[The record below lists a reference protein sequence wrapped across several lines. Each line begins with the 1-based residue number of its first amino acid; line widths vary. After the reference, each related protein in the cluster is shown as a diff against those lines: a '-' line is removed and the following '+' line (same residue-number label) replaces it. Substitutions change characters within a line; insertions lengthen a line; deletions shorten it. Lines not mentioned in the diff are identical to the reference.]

1 MKNLFDTDRSICL
14 IDAHSVI
21 YRAYY
26 AIPELNSSS
35 GIPTNALYGFINI
48 LLKLIKE
55 EEPYSVF
62 VAFDSP
68 EKTFRHESFKEYKA
82 SRPKMPESL
91 ISQILLIK
99 EFLRLFNID
108 FYEMP
113 GYESDDIVASM
124 AKQVVERDCDALI
137 LTGDFDLLQLINEN
151 IKVLIMKKGISEVE
165 KYDLYKFLEK
175 FEINPIQIVDMKALS
190 GDSSDEIPGVKGI
203 GKKTAIEILKQ
214 FDTVEELLQNIDR
227 LKNKRYKELIYEN
240 KDKILFYK
248 SITLLDTNISM
259 EIDIREKPWED
270 LTEDQKIS
278 LRKFLETLELKSI
291 LKKLFS

>member
-1 MKNLFDTDRSICL
+1 MKNLFDLDRTICL

-26 AIPELNSSS
+26 AIPELNSST
-35 GIPTNALYGFINI
+35 GVPTNALYGFINI

-55 EEPYSVF
+55 EDPYSIF

-91 ISQILLIK
+91 VSQIFLIK
-99 EFLRLFNID
+99 NFLKLMNIQ
-108 FYEMP
+108 FYEIP

-124 AKQVVERDCDALI
+124 MKQILKKDFDILI
-137 LTGDFDLLQLINEN
+137 LTGDFDLLQLVSERV
-151 IKVLIMKKGISEVE
+151 KVLIMKKGISDVE
-165 KYDLYKFLEK
+165 KYDLNKFIEK
-175 FEINPIQIVDMKALS
+175 FEIKPYQIADMKALS

-214 FDTVEELLQNIDR
+214 FDTVETLLQNIER
-227 LKNKRYKELIYEN
+227 LKNKKYKELIYEN

-248 SITLLDTNISM
+248 SITLLDTDISI
-259 EIDIREKPWED
+259 EIDIKEKPWEN
-270 LTEDQKIS
+270 LTEDQKVS
-278 LRKFLETLELKSI
+278 LKKFLESLDLKSI
-291 LKKLFS
+291 LKKLFN

>member
-1 MKNLFDTDRSICL
+1 MKNLFDLDRTICL

-26 AIPELNSSS
+26 AIPELNSST
-35 GIPTNALYGFINI
+35 GVPTNALYGFINI

-55 EEPYSVF
+55 EDPYSIF

-91 ISQILLIK
+91 VSQIFLIK
-99 EFLRLFNID
+99 NFLKLMNIQ
-108 FYEMP
+108 FYEIP

-124 AKQVVERDCDALI
+124 MKQILKKDFDILI
-137 LTGDFDLLQLINEN
+137 LTGDFDLLQLVSERV
-151 IKVLIMKKGISEVE
+151 KVLIMKKGISDVE
-165 KYDLYKFLEK
+165 KYDLNKFIEK
-175 FEINPIQIVDMKALS
+175 FEIKPYQIADMKALS

-214 FDTVEELLQNIDR
+214 FDTVETLLQNIDR
-227 LKNKRYKELIYEN
+227 LKNKKYKELIYEN

-248 SITLLDTNISM
+248 SITLLDTDISI
-259 EIDIREKPWED
+259 EIDIKEKPWEN
-270 LTEDQKIS
+270 LTEDQKVS
-278 LRKFLETLELKSI
+278 LKKFLESLDLKSI
-291 LKKLFS
+291 LKKLFN